1 MLSSGNL
8 VAAAVLIVFEIPL
21 PLPFCELSLSFFT
34 LIESEDV
41 RENAARDLLDFML
54 RDAGIVDELLRLPEI
69 VLLCAPVVDF
79 EGVSGVFEMENADTG
94 QVSAWCL
101 SSL

>member
-41 RENAARDLLDFML
+41 RENAARNLLDFML
-54 RDAGIVDELLRLPEI
+54 RDAGIVDEFLSSTQDSPPSH
-69 VLLCAPVVDF
+69 ADGNF
-79 EGVSGVFEMENADTG
+79 EGVLGVFEMEKRRYRSSICV
-94 QVSAWCL
+94 VS
-101 SSL
+101 